1 MTGFHVGAGS
11 DESPVSHTFNHKTT
25 EIHLNGV
32 RLSEFLFNAYSAA
45 SLGIPVPFIS
55 GDSGICTFAKELI
68 PNITAVEAVTGFG
81 LGSYSRHPEIVCE
94 EIESKAREA
103 LLGDWRSCSLDLP
116 KSFTITIKF
125 REHQDAYFNSF
136 YLGIKQKDAYTL
148 EYNADSWYEILRM
161 VHFVL
166 DK

>member
-1 MTGFHVGAGS
+1 M
-11 DESPVSHTFNHKTT
+11 NHKTT

-103 LLGDWRSCSLDLP
+103 LLGDWRNCSLDLP

-125 REHQDAYFNSF
+125 REHQNAYFISF